1 MLTVVPEDSDR
12 LVNWH
17 GGEGDGRGEE
27 GGGRAN
33 AFTLNQPSSG
43 VLSGSSCLNTA
54 SVLNGAR
61 KSQAE
66 LSAAVQRR
74 CG

>member
-27 GGGRAN
+27 GGEGPMLLR
-33 AFTLNQPSSG
+33 
-43 VLSGSSCLNTA
+43 
-54 SVLNGAR
+54 
-61 KSQAE
+61 
-66 LSAAVQRR
+66 
-74 CG
+74 